1 MEARDQAT
9 WCDQCQAPELWPA
22 NVASVNLYLAADTQ
36 WRYAGMDGARTGLD
50 YAGVRALM
58 SLRAIPATDRP
69 ALFADLQTLEEAQL
83 RIDYE
88 RRQREQAKKPALVR

>member
-1 MEARDQAT
+1 MEARDEKT
-9 WCDQCQAPELWPA
+9 WCDQCQAPEVWSE
-22 NVASVNLYLAADTQ
+22 NVASVEMYRGVETQ

-50 YAGVRALM
+50 NAGVRATM
-58 SLRAIPATDRP
+58 ILRGVPNRARP

-88 RRQREQAKKPALVR
+88 HRQREQAKKPARK